1 MAAAQVVEAAA
12 ETALLEVAAVTELLG
27 GALFGTAARPSHRWT
42 MMLPMV
48 VMALMALLVWLVT
61 AAATSV
67 VTAAAS
73 VVTATAASAEAF
85 AGGVPVVKALL
96 VGAAEALRSRR
107 GTERTAMKVVVVVV
121 VGEQVPD
128 GVGPT
133 ASSGD

>member
-1 MAAAQVVEAAA
+1 M
-12 ETALLEVAAVTELLG
+12 TAVTELLN
-27 GALFGTAARPSHRWT
+27 GALLGTAARPSHRWT

-67 VTAAAS
+67 VTAAAA

-107 GTERTAMKVVVVVV
+107 GTERTR
-121 VGEQVPD
+121 
-128 GVGPT
+128 
-133 ASSGD
+133 